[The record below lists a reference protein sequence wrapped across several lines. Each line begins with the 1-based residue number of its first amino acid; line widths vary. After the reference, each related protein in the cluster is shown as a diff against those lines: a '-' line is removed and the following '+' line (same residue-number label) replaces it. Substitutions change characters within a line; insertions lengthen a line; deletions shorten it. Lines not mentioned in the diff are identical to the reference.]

1 MNAFNKPPSTN
12 KLAPLGRGLS
22 ALFGDTDS
30 SYTPNMRT
38 YQPEPELV
46 RISPGAPG
54 TPPMKNGVM
63 KMPLSM
69 LQPGAFQPR
78 RVFDE
83 VSLQGLAESIKERG
97 ILEPLLVRS
106 IPGLKDSYEI
116 IAGERRWRAAQ
127 IAKLHEVPAILRELS
142 DREALEFGL
151 IENIQRQ
158 DLTALEEA
166 EGYQRLLSEFNHT
179 QEALSKILGK
189 SRPHITNML
198 RLLTLPVDVKQ
209 MMNDGKLTFGHARA
223 LVGAAANPSF
233 YAKLVVEKGLSVRQ
247 TEALVKDGDT
257 NPQNFLKGKMGGKS
271 ADTIALEKEIEKS
284 TGLRVELKPRGMGGT
299 LVLKYKNLDQLDDV
313 VKRLRG

>member
-1 MNAFNKPPSTN
+1 MNTYNKPPTTN
-12 KLAPLGRGLS
+12 KPAPLGRGLS

-30 SYTPNMRT
+30 SYAPTMPT
-38 YQPEPELV
+38 YRPEPELM
-46 RISPGAPG
+46 RISPGPAG

-83 VSLQGLAESIKERG
+83 VALQGLADSIKERG

-116 IAGERRWRAAQ
+116 VAGERRWRAAQ
-127 IAKLHEVPAILRELS
+127 IAKLHEVPAIVRELT

-158 DLTALEEA
+158 DLTPLEEA
-166 EGYQRLLSEFNHT
+166 EGYQRLLNEFNHT
-179 QEALSKILGK
+179 QDVLSKILGK

-223 LVGAAANPSF
+223 LVGASNPSF
-233 YAKLVVEKGLSVRQ
+233 YAKHVVEKHLSVRQ
-247 TEALVKDGDT
+247 TEAFVKDGDT

-271 ADTIALEKEIEKS
+271 ADTVALEKEIEKI